1 MTKTLKFLV
10 ASCLAFVA
18 SNVFAAFRANTPVSR
33 VDAWWTAR
41 HAEKVAALADSS
53 VKKDIVFIGDELTQD
68 WETTGASSLA
78 SHFAGDKAMFNLGFN
93 CDCTENV
100 LWRIQNGELGSPKA
114 IFLMI
119 GGNNSAIYTKAEEAP
134 GKTIRAV
141 RDIIDYLK
149 ANCGSAKIV
158 VQAILPRGLDE
169 SNPVRPR
176 NDLVNNEIR
185 RYAGEK
191 GCTWVDMTD
200 LFLESDHHTLKTSL
214 FNADHATLN
223 ADGYAVWAQA
233 VSPYVNAASSGA
245 AMPADLVAT
254 ARPANMVTATYPSSK
269 AVMEN
274 FFWEKYLFDLSA
286 IGGKSYDIV
295 LLGDSITQKWSS
307 TDPDSMNGLGS
318 KVFNLGRT
326 GDFTENLLW
335 RLEGG
340 CLDGYTTKFFNLLI
354 GTNNTIQREPTK
366 DNPADIAAG
375 VKAVLDLVLAKHPES
390 KVLLMPILP
399 YGYTNSQHNATGMA
413 QYANNEAANEI
424 IKTYADGQRVI
435 LVDVRSQ
442 FLNSDGTFKG
452 EMYLERNGDYPDMF
466 LHLSDRGYREIMAP
480 AISAAMASAGASAVT
495 LPALGDITAQVSGTS
510 ATISLSG
517 VTKGTDANGAAAS
530 SYSVIA
536 KLDTDAEATVLSGQ
550 SGATASF
557 SLADLADGWHSCA
570 VMVKTGDGMVSAP
583 KRVKF
588 QVDSQADAVG
598 WKVAPMTAD
607 GSAIRGDGTQVF
619 AIAKGGDTAG
629 GVTFASSSDPSNASL
644 ETTPAKAGGEGWG
657 LGVNNSI
664 INAYWWWNMTGT
676 STDVTFKLKGLTSG
690 RKYLVQIVASHFH
703 NSSGITVSAGDI
715 APVTANDSNDYKYGA
730 VITRVFEASGT
741 TENVVVNFSG
751 SSSKFEVKAIQLRE
765 LGEGGGEGGGGES
778 GGGESGGGES
788 GGGESG
794 GGEELTGEF
803 VKKTFIA
810 SNKLH
815 LPYRVAAKADPNGGK
830 VPVVVFLHGYGQCGV
845 DNSFTINEMT
855 NIKSYLD
862 SAGVSSGYKLL
873 VPQCPNDVKW
883 ADFSMN
889 STTCTFV
896 DKPSSA
902 LVAVFDLLDSYAAM
916 ADVDAN
922 RIYVTGLSMGG
933 HGTWDAICRRPDFF
947 AAAMPCC
954 GGGDPACAADIAHVP
969 VLAVHNRGDPT
980 IPVEQ
985 TEGIVTA
992 LRALGSDVIFEKLEN
1007 NTHDAWTTCY
1017 SRTDD
1022 VTAGAPNHRFVWL
1035 FAQNRATNNR
1045 PKYPRITELTAAP
1058 SGSSATISLAGVVL
1072 GTDANSVPATKY
1084 SVAYK
1089 LDGAANAVTALSDQT
1104 TDSSFTLGGL
1114 ADGNHTCEVTMT
1126 TDKGRTK
1133 TKSVVFYVNTSAVSD
1148 VWTSALMDASG
1159 NSFSTEGTFV
1169 YGYVCNGGT
1178 INGIPFERSINL
1190 QSSDNPPKI
1199 SFTPNI
1205 DGFTGDFLNEGV
1217 GGNFGLTLGNGWY
1230 WDSDGAGTRT
1240 VTLTLSNLEGGKKYL
1255 VQFLAHNFF
1264 NNTTIVSA
1272 NGCDP
1277 VHIHGDNAESGKY
1290 GALVTGVFTA
1300 VGATKDVTITYQGGS
1315 GKMPFNAVQ
1324 VREISDGESG
1334 GGDDPVHVDPDPEP
1348 TCSLTI
1354 PAKTG
1359 IVLQSVTTNGVVVA
1373 AAGGSY
1379 SIVSNTQVTVTFTA
1393 SEGYEITGG
1402 NPVVFTLSGDK
1413 TFSDTD
1419 YPAVQT
1425 TSGGGGSG
1433 GDPVETG
1440 WTGAAAT
1447 ANGSFFSTD
1456 GTLLYAYAVQS
1467 VTVNGIS
1474 FAADSDLETEDTS
1487 ISPAF
1492 DATDGN
1498 SGSEDAS
1505 GDFGKMLANTWVWSQ
1520 NQNSATLT
1528 LKGLTAG
1535 NRYLVQ
1541 ILAHHNWSPGVNI
1554 SIGGK
1559 GPVGLQGDA
1568 AKYGAIFTGVFEATG
1583 ATANVEIAF
1592 SGSGGRRVL
1601 NAIQVRNLGEGGG
1614 GGEDPIDPEPVTLV
1628 CELTIPAKTGLA
1640 LDSVTTNGVAVVAA
1654 GGSYS
1659 IVSNTQVTVNFT
1671 AAEGY
1676 EIVSGNPVVFT
1687 LSGDKTFSDA
1697 DYPVV
1702 QQTSGGGGS
1711 GGDPVETGWTGAAA
1725 DAEGT
1730 VFRTNGTLLYAYAVS
1745 SVTVNGIEFAA
1756 DAGLETADTSIS
1768 PAFNTTDGNSGSE
1781 GASGDFG
1788 KMLANTWVWS
1798 QNQNSAT
1805 LTLKGLTAGNRY
1817 LVQILAHHYWSP
1829 GVNISIG
1836 GKGPV
1841 GLQGDA
1847 AKYGAIFTG
1856 VFEATGATADVA
1868 IAFSGAGGR
1877 RVLNAIQVR
1886 DLGESSGGGGPGGGE
1901 TVEPIVP
1908 GPDTTNTLSL
1918 AKIAEYPFGANGCG
1932 GIAYSGEGGLFYV
1945 LQDHDDNDG
1954 YAKIYPL
1961 TLGINAATGAI
1972 ESQVLGAAVTPA
1984 GCRNSEGLARDPL
1997 SGALW
2002 ISDEWEPPSISEFG
2016 LDGTATGRTAPVPS
2030 VQREKVRSNLSLES
2044 LTISPDGL
2052 TMWTANEQALT
2063 CDGESSSGNTTVS
2076 TVVRLTRYTRT
2087 TAQDG
2092 WQAAGE
2098 WAYACDPCAGTTSAQ
2113 SGLSGLC
2120 ALPDGS
2126 LLALEREVSTATW
2139 GRCRIYRITTGAL
2152 AAATEVSGVSALAN
2166 AQFTAVEK
2174 GTSLVEIKGTDKDN
2188 MIVYEGI
2195 ALGPQL
2201 SDGSYGV
2208 YLVSDGGATTTKT
2221 VFGITVTATT
2231 VSRICALKLTGLG
2244 GSGSA
2249 TEPDAP
2255 VIGGEGVEVPFA
2267 VSSDKVSITIGNAA
2281 AGHRYG
2287 YRKSV
2292 TLAGL
2297 KDAPVVYF
2305 ENPASAD
2312 GVLTLEIPKAENEL
2326 SGFYQIVVE

>member
-1 MTKTLKFLV
+1 MTKTIKFFV
-10 ASCLAFVA
+10 AASIAFVA
-18 SNVFAAFRANTPVSR
+18 SNVFAATPVRANTAASR
-33 VDAWWTAR
+33 LDTWWTVR
-41 HAEKVAALADSS
+41 HAEKVAAVADSS
-53 VKKDIVFIGDELTQD
+53 VKKDIVFIGDELTQG
-68 WETTGASSLA
+68 WETTGAASLA
-78 SHFAGDKAMFNLGFN
+78 SHFAGDKTMFNLGFN
-93 CDCTENV
+93 GDCTENV

-114 IFLMI
+114 IFLMV

-134 GKTIRAV
+134 GKTILAV
-141 RDIIDYLK
+141 HDIIDYLK
-149 ANCGSAKIV
+149 ANCSSAKIV

-169 SNPVRPR
+169 SDPVRPR

-191 GCTWVDMTD
+191 GCTWIDMSD
-200 LFLESDHHTLKTSL
+200 LFLESDRQTLKVSL
-214 FNADHATLN
+214 FNSDHATLN

-233 VSPYVNAASSGA
+233 VASYVNAALSGV

-307 TDPDSMNGLGS
+307 SDPDSMNGLGS

-354 GTNNTIQREPTK
+354 GTNNTIQREPAK
-366 DNPADIAAG
+366 DDPADIAAG

-399 YGYTNSQHNATGMA
+399 YGYTNAQHNATGMA

-435 LVDVRSQ
+435 LVDVCSQ
-442 FLNSDGTFKG
+442 FLNADGTFKG
-452 EMYLERNGDYPDMF
+452 EMYLEKDGDYPDMF
-466 LHLSDRGYREIMAP
+466 LHLSAKGYREIMAP
-480 AISAAMASAGASAVT
+480 AISAAMASAGASSVA
-495 LPALGDITAQVSGTS
+495 LPALDDVTAQVNGTS
-510 ATISLSG
+510 ATISISG

-530 SYSVIA
+530 SYSVVS

-588 QVDSQADAVG
+588 QVDSQADAIG

-619 AIAKGGDTAG
+619 AIAKSGDTTG

-644 ETTPAKAGGEGWG
+644 ETTPAKAGGDGWG

-664 INAYWWWNMTGT
+664 INAFWWWNMSGT

-690 RKYLVQIVASHFH
+690 RKYLVQIVASHYH
-703 NSSGITVSAGDI
+703 NSSGITISAGDI

-778 GGGESGGGES
+778 GGGESGGGETGGGETGGGES
-788 GGGESG
+788 GGGETG

-862 SAGVSSGYKLL
+862 SAGAPSGYRLL

-1058 SGSSATISLAGVVL
+1058 SGSSATISLTGVVL
-1072 GTDANSVPATKY
+1072 GTDADSVPATKY
-1084 SVAYK
+1084 SVTYK
-1089 LDGAANAVTALSDQT
+1089 LDGAANAVTALSNQT
-1104 TDSSFTLGGL
+1104 ADSSFTLEGL

-1133 TKSVVFYVNTSAVSD
+1133 TKSVVFYVNTSAVPD
-1148 VWTSALMDASG
+1148 VWTSTLMDASG

-1199 SFTPNI
+1199 SFSPNI
-1205 DGFTGDFLNEGV
+1205 DGFTGDFMNEGV
-1217 GGNFGLTLGNGWY
+1217 SGNFGLSLGNGWY
-1230 WDSDGAGTRT
+1230 WNWDGAGTHT

-1255 VQFLAHNFF
+1255 VQFLAHNSW
-1264 NNTTIVSA
+1264 NNTTTVSA

-1277 VHIHGDNAESGKY
+1277 MHIHGDNEASGKY
-1290 GALVTGVFTA
+1290 GALITGVFTA
-1300 VGATKDVTITYQGGS
+1300 SGATKDVTITYRGGS
-1315 GKMPFNAVQ
+1315 GKMPF
-1324 VREISDGESG
+1324 
-1334 GGDDPVHVDPDPEP
+1334 
-1348 TCSLTI
+1348 
-1354 PAKTG
+1354 KTG
-1359 IVLQSVTTNGVVVA
+1359 VRA
-1373 AAGGSY
+1373 AEM
-1379 SIVSNTQVTVTFTA
+1379 IQC
-1393 SEGYEITGG
+1393 
-1402 NPVVFTLSGDK
+1402 
-1413 TFSDTD
+1413 
-1419 YPAVQT
+1419 
-1425 TSGGGGSG
+1425 
-1433 GDPVETG
+1433 
-1440 WTGAAAT
+1440 
-1447 ANGSFFSTD
+1447 
-1456 GTLLYAYAVQS
+1456 
-1467 VTVNGIS
+1467 
-1474 FAADSDLETEDTS
+1474 TS
-1487 ISPAF
+1487 IP
-1492 DATDGN
+1492 
-1498 SGSEDAS
+1498 
-1505 GDFGKMLANTWVWSQ
+1505 
-1520 NQNSATLT
+1520 
-1528 LKGLTAG
+1528 
-1535 NRYLVQ
+1535 
-1541 ILAHHNWSPGVNI
+1541 ILSRH
-1554 SIGGK
+1554 
-1559 GPVGLQGDA
+1559 
-1568 AKYGAIFTGVFEATG
+1568 
-1583 ATANVEIAF
+1583 
-1592 SGSGGRRVL
+1592 
-1601 NAIQVRNLGEGGG
+1601 VR
-1614 GGEDPIDPEPVTLV
+1614 
-1628 CELTIPAKTGLA
+1628 
-1640 LDSVTTNGVAVVAA
+1640 
-1654 GGSYS
+1654 
-1659 IVSNTQVTVNFT
+1659 
-1671 AAEGY
+1671 
-1676 EIVSGNPVVFT
+1676 
-1687 LSGDKTFSDA
+1687 
-1697 DYPVV
+1697 
-1702 QQTSGGGGS
+1702 
-1711 GGDPVETGWTGAAA
+1711 
-1725 DAEGT
+1725 
-1730 VFRTNGTLLYAYAVS
+1730 
-1745 SVTVNGIEFAA
+1745 
-1756 DAGLETADTSIS
+1756 
-1768 PAFNTTDGNSGSE
+1768 
-1781 GASGDFG
+1781 
-1788 KMLANTWVWS
+1788 
-1798 QNQNSAT
+1798 
-1805 LTLKGLTAGNRY
+1805 
-1817 LVQILAHHYWSP
+1817 
-1829 GVNISIG
+1829 
-1836 GKGPV
+1836 
-1841 GLQGDA
+1841 
-1847 AKYGAIFTG
+1847 
-1856 VFEATGATADVA
+1856 
-1868 IAFSGAGGR
+1868 
-1877 RVLNAIQVR
+1877 
-1886 DLGESSGGGGPGGGE
+1886 
-1901 TVEPIVP
+1901 
-1908 GPDTTNTLSL
+1908 
-1918 AKIAEYPFGANGCG
+1918 
-1932 GIAYSGEGGLFYV
+1932 
-1945 LQDHDDNDG
+1945 
-1954 YAKIYPL
+1954 
-1961 TLGINAATGAI
+1961 
-1972 ESQVLGAAVTPA
+1972 
-1984 GCRNSEGLARDPL
+1984 
-1997 SGALW
+1997 
-2002 ISDEWEPPSISEFG
+2002 
-2016 LDGTATGRTAPVPS
+2016 
-2030 VQREKVRSNLSLES
+2030 
-2044 LTISPDGL
+2044 
-2052 TMWTANEQALT
+2052 
-2063 CDGESSSGNTTVS
+2063 
-2076 TVVRLTRYTRT
+2076 
-2087 TAQDG
+2087 
-2092 WQAAGE
+2092 
-2098 WAYACDPCAGTTSAQ
+2098 
-2113 SGLSGLC
+2113 
-2120 ALPDGS
+2120 
-2126 LLALEREVSTATW
+2126 
-2139 GRCRIYRITTGAL
+2139 
-2152 AAATEVSGVSALAN
+2152 
-2166 AQFTAVEK
+2166 
-2174 GTSLVEIKGTDKDN
+2174 
-2188 MIVYEGI
+2188 
-2195 ALGPQL
+2195 
-2201 SDGSYGV
+2201 
-2208 YLVSDGGATTTKT
+2208 
-2221 VFGITVTATT
+2221 
-2231 VSRICALKLTGLG
+2231 
-2244 GSGSA
+2244 
-2249 TEPDAP
+2249 
-2255 VIGGEGVEVPFA
+2255 
-2267 VSSDKVSITIGNAA
+2267 
-2281 AGHRYG
+2281 
-2287 YRKSV
+2287 
-2292 TLAGL
+2292 
-2297 KDAPVVYF
+2297 
-2305 ENPASAD
+2305 
-2312 GVLTLEIPKAENEL
+2312 
-2326 SGFYQIVVE
+2326 